1 MQRAAFISAGHA
13 KLGTDADNNNAN
25 VSASKNKKNAP
36 PESQEIKGPS
46 ARKTN

>member
-1 MQRAAFISAGHA
+1 MQRAAFISASLA

-25 VSASKNKKNAP
+25 VSAPKNKKNAP

-46 ARKTN
+46 AEKTS